1 LSGYA
6 AKRNYAKTNYRKLAR
21 TTDNDVELDDSNLV
35 NNPVDSDSEFENLNK
50 DKGSSRAK
58 MSRVSDFF
66 FYLISI
72 SNDLYLWQTLL
83 VMPLYL
89 NACRACRAC
98 RARFHKN
105 KTPSLSRINVSIL
118 RHLSKLLEKKNNP
131 KTSPTI
137 IIKVNSLFHK

>member
-58 MSRVSDFF
+58 MSRVSVFF
-66 FYLISI
+66 VLISI
-72 SNDLYLWQTLL
+72 SNDLYLWQTLF

-89 NACRACRAC
+89 NAW
-98 RARFHKN
+98 
-105 KTPSLSRINVSIL
+105 LGSIKIKHPVYQEL
-118 RHLSKLLEKKNNP
+118 MFPFYDIYQNYWKKNNL
-131 KTSPTI
+131 KNSPTI